1 MDDRT
6 YQKYATLIYAQSGID
21 LGENKKELVRA
32 RVAKRMYT
40 LGLSDYQDYYEYVV
54 RDPKKDELFYLLD
67 AISTHVTSFFREKD
81 HFDFI
86 ASAVKE
92 WLKAGQ
98 RTFRFWSAGCS
109 SGEEPYSLAITVL
122 EALEG
127 EKFSDVKILATDISR
142 QILSKARQ
150 GIYEKQKLIN
160 IPPAQGGKYFHPVE
174 GWSPADNGSHAGNE
188 RPSGNESRVGNG
200 FVEVRD
206 FVRNMVTFNYLNLQG
221 EEYPFRGPLD
231 AIFCRNVM
239 IYFDD
244 QGRRRVVDRF
254 RRLLKVEGYLLVG
267 HSESLLGMVDGFR
280 YVQPSIYQKT

>member
-6 YQKYATLIYAQSGID
+6 YQKYATLIYAQSGIN
-21 LGENKKELVRA
+21 LGDNKKELVRA
-32 RVAKRMYT
+32 RVAKRMHT
-40 LGLSDYQDYYEYVV
+40 LRLSNYQDYYEYVV
-54 RDPKKDELFYLLD
+54 RDPKKDELSYLLD

-109 SGEEPYSLAITVL
+109 SGEEPYSLAITIL
-122 EALEG
+122 ETLEG
-127 EKFSDVKILATDISR
+127 ERFPDVKILATDISR
-142 QILSKARQ
+142 QILNKARQ

-160 IPPAQGGKYFHPVE
+160 IPPAHGGKYFRPLE
-174 GWSPADNGSHAGNE
+174 GGSPAGDGSPAGT
-188 RPSGNESRVGNG
+188 GLVK
-200 FVEVRD
+200 VQD

-244 QGRRRVVDRF
+244 QGRRRVIDRF
-254 RRLLKVEGYLLVG
+254 RRLLKAEAYLLIG
-267 HSESLLGMVDGFR
+267 HSESLLGMAEGFR
-280 YVQPSIYQKT
+280 YIQPSVYQKM

>member
-6 YQKYATLIYAQSGID
+6 YQKYVTLIYAQSGIN

-32 RVAKRMYT
+32 RVAKRMHA

-54 RDPKKDELFYLLD
+54 HAPQKDELSSLLD
-67 AISTHVTSFFREKD
+67 AISTHVTSFFRERD

-86 ASAVKE
+86 ASVVKA
-92 WLKAGQ
+92 WLRAGQ

-127 EKFSDVKILATDISR
+127 EKFPDVKILATDISR

-150 GIYEKQKLIN
+150 GIYEKQKLSTIS
-160 IPPAQGGKYFHPVE
+160 PAQEGKYFRPVAAV
-174 GWSPADNGSHAGNE
+174 GRSSSGNGNLAGNGN
-188 RPSGNESRVGNG
+188 PFSGNSL
-200 FVEVRD
+200 VEVQD
-206 FVRNMVTFNYLNLQG
+206 FVRNMITFNYLNLQG

-254 RRLLKVEGYLLVG
+254 RRLLKTNGYLLVG
-267 HSESLLGMVDGFR
+267 HSESLLGMADGFR
-280 YVQPSIYQKT
+280 YVRPSIYQKI